1 MGFAAGARVGQRA
14 RRQPAGGTP
23 QYRFTFWL
31 GLFADV
37 LSVN

>member
-1 MGFAAGARVGQRA
+1 MGSGAGERVGRRA

-31 GLFADV
+31 GLFANA
-37 LSVN
+37 L